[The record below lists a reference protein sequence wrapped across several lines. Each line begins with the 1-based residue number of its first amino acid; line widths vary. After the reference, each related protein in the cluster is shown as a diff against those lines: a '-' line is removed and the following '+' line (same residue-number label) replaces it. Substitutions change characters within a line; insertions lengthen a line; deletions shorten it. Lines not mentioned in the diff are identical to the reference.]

1 MTINENVKGLG
12 FQLTRYYFD
21 QFDDS
26 DEEKVE
32 GHNVDEE
39 QVAGAR
45 LRTSAED
52 LLQVVDGVCDRV
64 MVGDII

>member
-1 MTINENVKGLG
+1 MR
-12 FQLTRYYFD
+12 QCFD
-21 QFDDS
+21 QFDDP

-45 LRTSAED
+45 LGTSAED
-52 LLQVVDGVCDRV
+52 RLLNRLYMAYVIVLWLA
-64 MVGDII
+64 ISYL

>member
-21 QFDDS
+21 QFDDP
-26 DEEKVE
+26 DKEKVE

-52 LLQVVDGVCDRV
+52 LLQVVHGVCDRV

>member
-1 MTINENVKGLG
+1 MKILKDWD
-12 FQLTRYYFD
+12 QLTRQCFD
-21 QFDDS
+21 QFDDP
-26 DEEKVE
+26 DKEKVE

-45 LRTSAED
+45 LKTSAED
-52 LLQVVDGVCDRV
+52 LLQVVHGVCDHV

>member
-1 MTINENVKGLG
+1 MKIWKDWD
-12 FQLTRYYFD
+12 QLTRYYFD
-21 QFDDS
+21 QFDDP
-26 DEEKVE
+26 DKEKVE

>member
-1 MTINENVKGLG
+1 MKIQNDWD
-12 FQLTRYYFD
+12 QLTRYCFD
-21 QFDDS
+21 QFDDP

-45 LRTSAED
+45 LGTSAED
-52 LLQVVDGVCDRV
+52 LLQVGQVVICDHV